1 VGNEAWSM
9 LSPLGWVTQTEAYST
24 NHWWPIMLMIG
35 VSIIL
40 FIVANYLNA
49 IRDLGTGFF
58 PSKPGKRYASM
69 FLQNPAGLALRLQRT
84 GIIAWAIG
92 MLVLGVSY
100 GSVFG
105 DLESFF
111 EGNETLEQLL
121 ADQKGYTLTEQFI
134 PMLMI
139 VMSLLSTIPPL
150 MVMLKL
156 NEEEKKNR
164 LEHLLSRAV
173 SRTQVVVGY
182 LIISIMNGFIML
194 SLAAIGLWAA
204 GNTVMEEGLKFETI
218 YGAALVYYPAMIVMI
233 GLAVLLIGFLPKLSR
248 FIWGYVIY
256 SFFVLYLG
264 GLFDFPGW
272 VGKLSPYGY
281 IPQLP
286 VEEMKWLPLFTL
298 TVIAGILMIVGIIGY
313 NKRDIEG

>member
-1 VGNEAWSM
+1 TRRS
-9 LSPLGWVTQTEAYST
+9 S
-24 NHWWPIMLMIG
+24 
-35 VSIIL
+35 
-40 FIVANYLNA
+40 
-49 IRDLGTGFF
+49 DL
-58 PSKPGKRYASM
+58 
-69 FLQNPAGLALRLQRT
+69 
-84 GIIAWAIG
+84 WAIG

-204 GNTVMEEGLKFETI
+204 GSTVMEEGLKFETI
-218 YGAALVYYPAMIVMI
+218 YGAALVYYPAMLVMI
-233 GLAVLLIGFLPKLSR
+233 GLAVLRS
-248 FIWGYVIY
+248 
-256 SFFVLYLG
+256 
-264 GLFDFPGW
+264 
-272 VGKLSPYGY
+272 
-281 IPQLP
+281 
-286 VEEMKWLPLFTL
+286 EERR
-298 TVIAGILMIVGIIGY
+298 V
-313 NKRDIEG
+313 